1 MQPDEY
7 LQKAQLHF
15 EAAQKKVGDMSVSKD
30 GAALKELSAGLIQLT
45 AALRAKWK
53 NE

>member
-1 MQPDEY
+1 MRPDEY
-7 LQKAQLHF
+7 LQNAQLHF
-15 EAAQKKVGDMSVSKD
+15 EAAQNKIGNMSISKE

-53 NE
+53 SE